1 MLYVKTKVLSSAIE
15 GLGLFADE
23 FVAKGALIAQ
33 YNPRFG
39 WQCAETE
46 RDMLPPIAKEFLWR
60 YGWRNADGIWLMDV
74 DNSRFM
80 NHSNAPNM
88 KVTTEAG
95 FTSRAARDIERGEEL
110 TEDYRDFDPDFE
122 KYGAKWK

>member
-95 FTSRAARDIERGEEL
+95 FTSRAARDIER
-110 TEDYRDFDPDFE
+110 
-122 KYGAKWK
+122 